1 MTVKTGSQ
9 LEPLNQIYYGQI
21 ASLTE
26 VRNDLTVSTI
36 AQIISNHILA
46 TNIRSE
52 DNTWQALRWNKF
64 IQTKAYD
71 IIGELILNGMVWGES
86 IAEVVFGVS
95 KDLKY
100 VVHDLKPLNMSFVQK
115 TRQKENKESTD
126 ITGYMVRY
134 GKQILDTSRLCNMV
148 MYTQGGE
155 PYPFGLKIAPE
166 VHRLNELNEI
176 WYFTTGQS
184 SLGNYYARSIDSTSP
199 MDVEAAM
206 SYLKEMASAM
216 RVANVLDNT
225 EIVKVDNEDK
235 TALAT
240 SFEAVIHQQESRI
253 LRAYLMP
260 WMLQLDSGTGTYG
273 AMQAWLDA
281 YSKFVQAISNTVMA
295 LFEELASREAKAN
308 GLSESCHFINDAL
321 TLGGSDGNMLAG
333 MLQSPLVATK
343 LVDSGLITGDE
354 IRNALGF
361 EPQLESMTTEDKT
374 VFSTTEIM
382 AMVDKGIIDIAEARQ
397 QLGLPPINQLSSGV
411 QTSSID
417 NWLSTVKKEAVRK
430 EVDRAVAR
438 KQEGKGTQFSFTQI
452 DRMIASTSLDKQTA
466 SGMILSL
473 ETQIKDL
480 IRDIADGKRD
490 RTAFDG
496 IWQAFE
502 LEVKNAIHA

>member
-36 AQIISNHILA
+36 AQIISSHILA

-100 VVHDLKPLNMSFVQK
+100 VVHDIKPLNMSFVQK

-184 SLGNYYARSIDSTSP
+184 SLGNYYARSIDSTQP
-199 MDVEAAM
+199 MDTNASL

-281 YSKFVQAISNTVMA
+281 YSKFVQAISKTVMA

-308 GLSESCHFINDAL
+308 GLSESCHFVND
-321 TLGGSDGNMLAG
+321 TLNLGQDDSMLGISDM
-333 MLQSPLVATK
+333 AT
-343 LVDSGLITGDE
+343 LL
-354 IRNALGF
+354 
-361 EPQLESMTTEDKT
+361 
-374 VFSTTEIM
+374 
-382 AMVDKGIIDIAEARQ
+382 DKGVLTVDEARQ
-397 QLGLPPINQLSSGV
+397 QLGLTPLPKTEPVTTQSN
-411 QTSSID
+411 SID

-466 SGMILSL
+466 SGMILTL